1 MEAIEILKTAV
12 STMDAKKAVDI
23 KAMKVDDITILADYF
38 VIATGM
44 SSTQV
49 KALADEVEFKLS
61 QLGVE
66 PLHVEGKSSGWI
78 LIDYGTVIIHVFYK
92 NDREFYAL
100 DHLWQDAE
108 QVDISDMINIQ

>member
-1 MEAIEILKTAV
+1 MEAIDILKTAV

-23 KAMKVDDITILADYF
+23 KAMKVEDITILADYF

>member
-1 MEAIEILKTAV
+1 MIN
-12 STMDAKKAVDI
+12 
-23 KAMKVDDITILADYF
+23 YF

>member
-78 LIDYGTVIIHVFYK
+78 LIDYGSVIIHVFYK

>member
-49 KALADEVEFKLS
+49 KALADEVEF
-61 QLGVE
+61 
-66 PLHVEGKSSGWI
+66 
-78 LIDYGTVIIHVFYK
+78 
-92 NDREFYAL
+92 
-100 DHLWQDAE
+100 
-108 QVDISDMINIQ
+108 

>member
-78 LIDYGTVIIHVFYK
+78 LIYYGSVIIHVFYK
-92 NDREFYAL
+92 NDLEFYAH
-100 DHLWQDAE
+100 DHLRQDAE
-108 QVDISDMINIQ
+108 QIDISDMINIQ

>member
-49 KALADEVEFKLS
+49 KALADEVDFKLS

-78 LIDYGTVIIHVFYK
+78 LIDYGSVIIHVFYK

>member
-78 LIDYGTVIIHVFYK
+78 LIDYGSVIIHVFYK

-108 QVDISDMINIQ
+108 QIDISDMINIQ

>member
-23 KAMKVDDITILADYF
+23 KAMKVDDITILSDYF

-78 LIDYGTVIIHVFYK
+78 LIDYGSVIIHVFYK

-108 QVDISDMINIQ
+108 QIDISDMINIQ